1 MWMILEV
8 GQDKITKQE
17 KLLRENNGKSCPSCI
32 MSQRTQNT
40 YDALLSLFQLTFPN
54 RVYYSSS
61 NNHPGYF
68 FFFNIQLGV
77 NIVFRHFLMQFQE
90 NHQQMSVWNQQRQQ
104 TSRSHGYVQ
113 TVTNTT
119 QPLDS
124 LFLTNSTAATKQ
136 KLLQWTGRQDTSSL
150 VDLKSSQTTRYT
162 CPVSPWEESVWQLNK
177 CLYEHWRTVSGR
189 NVVIYVCSIYFFVSG
204 TEIF

>member
-1 MWMILEV
+1 ME
-8 GQDKITKQE
+8 
-17 KLLRENNGKSCPSCI
+17 
-32 MSQRTQNT
+32 
-40 YDALLSLFQLTFPN
+40 N
-54 RVYYSSS
+54 RVQVALWAKG
-61 NNHPGYF
+61 HKIRMTHCFPYF
-68 FFFNIQLGV
+68 NWPFLTECIIRLQITIPDTFFFNIQLGV
-77 NIVFRHFLMQFQE
+77 NIVFRHFFMQFQE

-104 TSRSHGYVQ
+104 TSGSHGYVQ